1 MFTYRGVFYVLQR
14 YTATLSLICLTACNS
29 TLAQNNISQSPA
41 PTEAPI
47 NRVVALGKLVP
58 EGDVIKI
65 SAVNAKD
72 SRVNQIMVKEG
83 DFVQANQV
91 IAILQGQDRA
101 EQQIRDAK
109 ANVAIKQAQLQKIQ
123 QGDVKQ
129 GEIAAQQAAV
139 RELETRLRTES
150 KQKQAAIASSQAT
163 IRNAQLKYQRYV
175 GLNQAGA
182 IKRSD
187 LDDAREGFDKAT
199 ATLDLSIADLD
210 NTISTLKAQLV
221 KEQANLRRLQE
232 VRPVDVAIAKAELEQ
247 AQIQVEQR
255 KAEIDNTQVRVPVA
269 GQILRLNTRVGEQ
282 VNTQDGIAEVGQT
295 KQMYALAE
303 VQETDVI
310 KVKVGQ
316 RVTLKSEYGGFNRE
330 IRGKVAQIGLQI
342 GKTRLNQDQNN
353 PNNDVNAR
361 VVEVKIRLEPEDSPK
376 VAALTGMQV
385 RVKIDVTS

>member
-1 MFTYRGVFYVLQR
+1 MFIYRGIFHVLQR
-14 YTATLSLICLTACNS
+14 YTTTISLICLTACGS
-29 TLAQNNISQSPA
+29 TLAQNNPPSPA
-41 PTEAPI
+41 PTDAVI

-58 EGDVIKI
+58 EGDVIKV

-72 SRVNQIMVKEG
+72 SRLNQIMVKEG

-91 IAILQGQDRA
+91 IAILQGRDQA
-101 EQQIRDAK
+101 EQQIKDAQ

-129 GEIAAQQAAV
+129 GEIAVQHAVV
-139 RELETRLRTES
+139 RELEIRLRTES
-150 KQKQAAIASSQAT
+150 KQKQAEIASSQAT

-175 GLNQAGA
+175 SLNQAGA

-199 ATLDLSIADLD
+199 ATLNLSLADLD

-221 KEQANLRRLQE
+221 KEQANLRRLKE
-232 VRPVDVAIAKAELEQ
+232 VRPIDVQIAKAELEQ

-269 GQILRLNTRVGEQ
+269 GQILRLNTHVGEQ

-295 KQMYALAE
+295 KQMYAIAE
-303 VQETDVI
+303 VQETDVV

-316 RVTLKSEYGGFNRE
+316 RATLKSEYGGFNYE
-330 IRGKVAQIGLQI
+330 IRGTVAQVGLQI
-342 GKTRLNQDQNN
+342 GKTHFNQDQNN

-361 VVEVKIRLEPEDSPK
+361 VVEVKIRIEPEDSPK
-376 VAALTGMQV
+376 VATLTGMQV
-385 RVKIDVTS
+385 RVKIDVAS